1 MKDVEDPI
9 STVLFWAGLS
19 ALVGIL
25 LYIAVRHL
33 VRFMG
38 G

>member
-19 ALVGIL
+19 ALAGIL
-25 LYIAVRHL
+25 LYIAARYL
-33 VRFMG
+33 IRFVCG
-38 G
+38 